1 MGSRNKQQKAVI
13 FMQLNE
19 LHDKWEAT
27 QIISD
32 QRE

>member
-1 MGSRNKQQKAVI
+1 
-13 FMQLNE
+13 MQLKE

-27 QIISD
+27 QIIAD

>member
-1 MGSRNKQQKAVI
+1 
-13 FMQLNE
+13 MQLKE